1 MKKSMGLKRG
11 KPGKQKTRHHKEKH
25 NALCTLTG
33 IERWENFITARKAE
47 RKKASSLKSETLKEK
62 VRLYCDND
70 SQEHWEE
77 LKKKISSKG
86 YTPQPIRV
94 HRIPKDNGKEREI
107 FIRDNPMDRVIER
120 MIYLQIAPILEET
133 LSNAAYAYRPG
144 IGMAQMIH
152 AIRKSGE
159 EGFNYCIKAD
169 MSKFFNTVDQTILK
183 EELKKVLHPDN
194 GAAALL
200 NKFITA
206 RCCDSRTGSVYTLNT
221 GVAQGGTLAPLL
233 ANFYCNPLDRVM
245 ESVSSIRYFRYA
257 DDILIIG
264 KDVQEPEEA
273 YSTMIEELGKLKLK
287 INGEKLEK
295 GPLTGTEILGIRFAE
310 NYSLSIPEKRLR
322 QKIAAL
328 NTETDSEKRISKW
341 IGLLKHYQKIDA
353 AILDDEKIDSIIR
366 EECSQETV
374 KELMTV
380 FNRIRGCA
388 YMVLQGNG
396 MNSLSGRDSPVTH
409 GTHVPYET
417 GDMGFA
423 DRRCAQPLSG
433 RSDFGQSLLFPGE

>member
-1 MKKSMGLKRG
+1 MKKHARLKRG
-11 KPGKQKTRHHKEKH
+11 KTGKQKRRNHREKH
-25 NALCTLTG
+25 NALCTLPR
-33 IERWENFITARKAE
+33 IESLENFTTARKAE
-47 RKKASSLKSETLKEK
+47 RKKARSLKSETLKKK

-70 SQEHWEE
+70 SLEHWEE
-77 LKKKISSKG
+77 LKKKISGKR
-86 YTPQPIRV
+86 YTPKPIRV
-94 HRIPKDNGKEREI
+94 QRIPKDNGKEREI

-120 MIYLQIAPILEET
+120 MIYLQIAPILEKT

-152 AIRKSGE
+152 AIRKSRE
-159 EGFNYCIKAD
+159 EGYNYCIKAD

-200 NKFITA
+200 NKFISA
-206 RCCDSRTGSVYTLNT
+206 RCRDSRTGSVYTLNT

-245 ESVSSIRYFRYA
+245 ESVSAIRYYRYA

-264 KDVQEPEEA
+264 KDVQETEKA
-273 YSTMIEELGKLKLK
+273 YCVLLEELGKLKLK

-328 NTETDSEKRISKW
+328 NTEADADKRICKW
-341 IGLLKHYQKIDA
+341 SGLLKHYQQIDA
-353 AILDDEKIDSIIR
+353 ALLHDEKIPSIIR
-366 EECSQETV
+366 TECSQEDTV
-374 KELMTV
+374 RELLAV
-380 FNRIRGCA
+380 FCRVK
-388 YMVLQGNG
+388 Y
-396 MNSLSGRDSPVTH
+396 
-409 GTHVPYET
+409 GT
-417 GDMGFA
+417 A
-423 DRRCAQPLSG
+423 RK
-433 RSDFGQSLLFPGE
+433 